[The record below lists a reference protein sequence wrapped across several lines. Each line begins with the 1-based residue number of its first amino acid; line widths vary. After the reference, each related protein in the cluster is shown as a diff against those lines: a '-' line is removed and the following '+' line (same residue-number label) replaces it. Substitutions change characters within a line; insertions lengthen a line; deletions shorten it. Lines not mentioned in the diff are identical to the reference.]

1 MSAVCRFGAYRGKE
15 KNIIEKNGIRKNGDF
30 MLNAIWAGMILLAV
44 CYGAATGHMEEVTT
58 GALEGAGDAVS
69 LCITMVGVVALWMG
83 LMEIAS
89 EAGLIQKLTN
99 GISPFLNYLF
109 PRIPK
114 NHPARGYI
122 ATNIIAN
129 ILGLGWACTPAGL
142 KAMEELANLEAER
155 GSRGFTENTK
165 GEERCASD
173 EMCHFLILNISSLQL
188 IPVNMI
194 AYRSQYGSREPTA
207 IIAPAII
214 ATLAGTLVAV
224 VFCRI
229 SGRQRRKG

>member
-1 MSAVCRFGAYRGKE
+1 
-15 KNIIEKNGIRKNGDF
+15 

-44 CYGAATGHMEEVTT
+44 CYGAVTGHMEEVTT

-114 NHPARGYI
+114 NHPCQYFR
-122 ATNIIAN
+122 T
-129 ILGLGWACTPAGL
+129 GLGMYA
-142 KAMEELANLEAER
+142 
-155 GSRGFTENTK
+155 SRAK
-165 GEERCASD
+165 GD
-173 EMCHFLILNISSLQL
+173 
-188 IPVNMI
+188 
-194 AYRSQYGSREPTA
+194 G
-207 IIAPAII
+207 
-214 ATLAGTLVAV
+214 GT
-224 VFCRI
+224 CK
-229 SGRQRRKG
+229 SGGGKRKQRVYEKYQGGGTVCQR